1 MQERSQAERRAATSP
16 AAGFD
21 ECRPGV
27 IQPVFS
33 ILADMTL
40 NCNKLKF
47 AVRDLFSKFD

>member
-1 MQERSQAERRAATSP
+1 MQERSQAERRATASP

-27 IQPVFS
+27 MQPVFS
-33 ILADMTL
+33 ILADTKL

-47 AVRDLFSKFD
+47 AFQDLFSEFD